1 MLNNGAQIARLPISA
16 FAHKPCDPMKLEVL
30 QLWGCFSYEIAV
42 SQVSF
47 LKDLRCAVLLKD
59 KQWYEGQ
66 YKMTFDWCGSSYAE
80 DPGEGGF
87 KTAHLVA
94 LDNGNFALQ
103 PNNRMRW
110 WEPSFITKPFPE
122 KPDYLTNTHVWLC
135 ESKTKWQTEDSDRMF
150 Y

>member
-66 YKMTFDWCGSSYAE
+66 YKRTFYWCGSSYAE